1 MLVGDFMADKFVPTW
16 YSKSIYDID
25 FSKLKLQN
33 IKYILSDLD
42 NTIVGYD
49 IPTPNEKV
57 IDLIEKITNN
67 DLELILI
74 SNNNSKRLDKFC
86 SPCSLKYLSN
96 ANKPG
101 SKRLPKFLLDNKID
115 KENCVFIG
123 DQLLTD
129 MWCAKK
135 AGVKCILVEP
145 LQKRESIKTF
155 FNRKIDRRLRKK
167 YLMQGKLISIMK
179 EEE

>member
-1 MLVGDFMADKFVPTW
+1 MADKFVPTW

-25 FSKLKLQN
+25 FNKLKSHN

-49 IPTPNEKV
+49 IATPNEV
-57 IDLIEKITNN
+57 ASNLIKNVREK
-67 DLELILI
+67 DFELILI
-74 SNNNSKRLDKFC
+74 SNNNFKRLNTFC
-86 SPCSLKYLSN
+86 SPCSLKFLSK
-96 ANKPG
+96 AGKPG
-101 SKRLPKFLLDNKID
+101 SKRLTKFLLDNKID
-115 KENCVFIG
+115 KDTCVFIG

-135 AGVKCILVEP
+135 AKVKCILVEP

-167 YLMQGKLISIMK
+167 YLMQNKLVSIMK
-179 EEE
+179 ED

>member
-1 MLVGDFMADKFVPTW
+1 MADKFVPTW

-25 FSKLKLQN
+25 FAKLKSLN

-49 IPTPNEKV
+49 VPVPNEKANG
-57 IDLIEKITNN
+57 LIKEITKNN
-67 DLELILI
+67 LELILI
-74 SNNNSKRLDKFC
+74 SNNNMKRLDKFC
-86 SPCSLKYLSN
+86 SPCSLRFLSK

-101 SKRLPKFLLDNKID
+101 SKRLTNFLIKNKIKKD
-115 KENCVFIG
+115 DCVFIG

-135 AGVKCILVEP
+135 AGLKCILVDP
-145 LQKRESIKTF
+145 LQKKESIKTF
-155 FNRKIDRRLRKK
+155 FNRKIDKRIRKK
-167 YLMQGKLISIMK
+167 YLKQGKLNSIMK
-179 EEE
+179 EE

>member
-1 MLVGDFMADKFVPTW
+1 MGDFMANKFVPTW

-25 FSKLKLQN
+25 LAKLKSLN

-49 IPTPNEKV
+49 IATPNEKANNL
-57 IDLIEKITNN
+57 IDNIKRNN
-67 DLELILI
+67 IELILV
-74 SNNNSKRLDKFC
+74 SNNNMKRLSKFC
-86 SPCSLKYLSN
+86 SPCSLRFLSK

-101 SKRLPKFLLDNKID
+101 SKKLTNFLIENNINKED
-115 KENCVFIG
+115 CVFIG

-135 AGVKCILVEP
+135 AGLKCILVDP
-145 LQKRESIKTF
+145 LQKKESIKTF
-155 FNRKIDRRLRKK
+155 FNRKIDKRIRKK
-167 YLMQGKLISIMK
+167 YLAQGKLNSIMK
-179 EEE
+179 EE